1 MTKQEKL
8 RQKNQ
13 RYRLNHKDQVRAAKR
28 KWYLANIVKVRQAQK
43 LWRYRNPVN
52 LERARART
60 RKWNN
65 ANPGKMRAMRLK
77 REYNITVEEYNLIL
91 ASQNGLCAGCKQ
103 PAAHFKR
110 SLHVDHDHSK
120 KIVRGLL
127 CWRCNHMLPARRN
140 LKEILENLVTYIT
153 DPPATKV
160 LGEERKTRGA

>member
-1 MTKQEKL
+1 MTPKA
-8 RQKNQ
+8 RSYQ
-13 RYRLNHKDQVRAAKR
+13 RAYRLKNKEHIRATKR
-28 KWYLANIVKVRQAQK
+28 RWFLANIVKVREAQK
-43 LWRYRNPVN
+43 RWRYSSSVN

-65 ANPGKMRAMRLK
+65 ANPGKLRAMRLK
-77 REYNITVEEYNLIL
+77 REYNLTVEEYNLIL
-91 ASQNGLCAGCKQ
+91 AVQNGLCAGCKQ
-103 PAAHFKR
+103 PATNFKR

-140 LKEILENLVTYIT
+140 LKEILENLASYINN
-153 DPPATKV
+153 PPATKA